1 VSWKAFLS
9 DRALYDP
16 IALRVL
22 KEGEARRN
30 GRGSERTTC
39 TAVLDQKSDKYFRSS
54 SLTRSECY
62 VQHKA
67 GKRA

>member
-30 GRGSERTTC
+30 GRGE
-39 TAVLDQKSDKYFRSS
+39 
-54 SLTRSECY
+54 
-62 VQHKA
+62 
-67 GKRA
+67 

>member
-1 VSWKAFLS
+1 LS

-30 GRGSERTTC
+30 GRGNERG
-39 TAVLDQKSDKYFRSS
+39 V
-54 SLTRSECY
+54 
-62 VQHKA
+62 V
-67 GKRA
+67 GKLGVRL